1 MQKLPLVLGITGVVV
16 AVLALI
22 FGFMAFPMILKNKIG
37 EVNFKGLEIRKWLG
51 IMTEFKLIGCLLIH
65 FKAKQAS
72 KWNGQVAVFCKR
84 Y

>member
-37 EVNFKGLEIRKWLG
+37 EVNFKGLEIRK
-51 IMTEFKLIGCLLIH
+51 
-65 FKAKQAS
+65 
-72 KWNGQVAVFCKR
+72 
-84 Y
+84 